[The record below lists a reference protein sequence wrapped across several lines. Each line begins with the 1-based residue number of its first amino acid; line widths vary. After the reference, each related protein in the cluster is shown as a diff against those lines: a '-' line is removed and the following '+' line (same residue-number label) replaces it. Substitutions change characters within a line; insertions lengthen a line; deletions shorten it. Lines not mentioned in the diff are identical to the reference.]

1 MAEGDPKQIN
11 LDQFTEAAELGR
23 APDDKSAITIAR
35 LNLFNL
41 RFARIKGLLDTWQ
54 TNLEESDWRIRLTR
68 KALYS
73 TWCDIKELMESTET
87 PSGPNPTNP

>member
-1 MAEGDPKQIN
+1 MTEGEQKPID
-11 LDQFTEAAELGR
+11 LDQFAKTAKPAR
-23 APDDKSAITIAR
+23 IPDDKSAITIAR

-54 TNLEESDWRIRLTR
+54 TNLEESDWRIRLAR